1 MANSRFGANK
11 TPPKNDVS
19 NNRASKSAPL
29 WLGSALFLL
38 LVFVGALGL
47 YRYMVAPDQS
57 GEPIGGPIE
66 LPSTQGDFS
75 LTQLGEDQFAVV
87 SFGYTY
93 CPDVCPM
100 NQAVKKQALAQLTPE
115 QRERVVPLMIS
126 VDPERDSIER
136 LREYTGFFGEQFIG
150 ATGSQAQL
158 EELAERYG
166 VIWRRVEA
174 KDSAMEYT
182 IDHSASLYVV
192 NREGDIVQR
201 VLYSPTADALTN
213 TLKTHLDG

>member
-1 MANSRFGANK
+1 MFNPRS
-11 TPPKNDVS
+11 
-19 NNRASKSAPL
+19 ASTSTLL
-29 WLGSALFLL
+29 WLGAALMALL
-38 LVFVGALGL
+38 LLASAFSL
-47 YRYMVAPDQS
+47 YHRYYTSASDTQ
-57 GEPIGGPIE
+57 GGPIGGPIE

-75 LTQLGEDQFAVV
+75 LTQLEEDQLAVV

-115 QRERVVPLMIS
+115 QRARVVPLMIS
-126 VDPERDSIER
+126 VDPERDTLER
-136 LREYTGFFGEQFIG
+136 LREYTGFFGERFIG

-158 EELAERYG
+158 EDIAERYG

-174 KDSAMEYT
+174 QDSAMAYT

-192 NREGDIVQR
+192 NRTGDIVQR
-201 VLYSPTADALTN
+201 VLYSPTANALVSALN
-213 TLKTHLDG
+213 THL